1 MESMVAAN
9 MCSRPT
15 RTFISVLAVAIGV
28 VLMLIIGGMM
38 SGTLNDYLNRTM
50 SVGADFILQP
60 SDASIFYAMTGATL
74 PVKLAPR
81 IKEVPGVGLVTPVLA
96 MFDTRNFNLVF
107 GIDPPTYNQF
117 PGHLQ
122 MIAGRNSLENDEI
135 IVDELYARPRHLQP
149 GSEFMF
155 KQHKFTVSGIC
166 RAGAAVRVFASL
178 KTLQELNGTP
188 DVVTFMFIKAAPGT
202 DVNRVE
208 TALRNTLSPYGYGLT
223 STRDE
228 SSLLADT
235 KMPGMKELQFGVI
248 VVSMLLSFM
257 VVLVAMYTT
266 IFERTREIGILKCLG
281 ASRSFIVGMILKE
294 TVIISSL
301 GVLVGIGISEIAR
314 KAITSVFPTLQV
326 SMTLTEVL
334 TACVLGILAGAL
346 GALYPA
352 YNAARMDPVR
362 ALTYE

>member
-15 RTFISVLAVAIGV
+15 RTLISVIAVAIGV
-28 VLMLIIGGMM
+28 ILMLIIGGIV

-60 SDASIFYAMTGATL
+60 SDASIFYAMTNATL
-74 PVKLAPR
+74 PAKLAPK

-96 MFDTRNFNLVF
+96 MFDSRNFNLVF
-107 GIDPPTYNQF
+107 GIDPATYSEF

-122 MIAGRNSLENDEI
+122 MISGRNSLEKDEI
-135 IVDELYARPRHLQP
+135 IVDELYAKPRHLRP
-149 GSEFMF
+149 GSELIF

-166 RAGAAVRVFASL
+166 RAGAAVRVFAPL

-188 DVVTFMFIKAAPGT
+188 DVVTFMFIKAAAGA
-202 DVNRVE
+202 DVNHVE
-208 TALRNTLSPYGYGLT
+208 SALRDTLSPFGYGIT

-235 KMPGMKELQFGVI
+235 KMPGMKEFQVAVI

-294 TVIISSL
+294 TVIISCL

-314 KAITSVFPTLQV
+314 KVITTVFPTLQV

-334 TACVLGILAGAL
+334 TACALGLLGGAL

-352 YNAARMDPVR
+352 CKAARMDPVR

>member
-9 MCSRPT
+9 MRSRPT

-60 SDASIFYAMTGATL
+60 SDASIFYAMSSATL
-74 PVKLAPR
+74 PIKLAAK

-96 MFDTRNFNLVF
+96 MFDSKNFNLVF
-107 GIDPPTYNQF
+107 GIDPATYSQF

-122 MIAGRNSLENDEI
+122 IIAGRNSLENDEI
-135 IVDELYARPRHLQP
+135 IVDELYAKPHNLQP
-149 GSEFMF
+149 GSVLIF

-166 RAGAAVRVFASL
+166 RAGAAVRVFAPL

-188 DVVTFMFIKAAPGT
+188 DLVTLMFIKASPRA
-202 DVNRVE
+202 DVDKVGA
-208 TALRNTLSPYGYGLT
+208 ALHDTLSPYGYGLT
-223 STRDE
+223 STKDE
-228 SSLLADT
+228 SSLLAET
-235 KMPGMKELQFGVI
+235 QMPGMKELQVGVVI
-248 VVSMLLSFM
+248 VSMLLSFM

-294 TVIISSL
+294 TVIISGL

-334 TACVLGILAGAL
+334 TACLLGILAGAL

>member
-9 MCSRPT
+9 MCSRPA
-15 RTFISVLAVAIGV
+15 RTFISVIAVAIGV
-28 VLMLIIGGMM
+28 ILMLIIGGIV

-60 SDASIFYAMTGATL
+60 SDASIIYAMTNATL
-74 PVKLAPR
+74 PVKLAPV

-96 MFDTRNFNLVF
+96 MFDSRNFNLVF
-107 GIDPPTYNQF
+107 GIDPATYSQF

-122 MIAGRNSLENDEI
+122 MIAGRNSLQNDEI
-135 IVDELYARPRHLQP
+135 IVDELYAKPHHLQP
-149 GSEFMF
+149 GSVLIF

-166 RAGAAVRVFASL
+166 RAGAAVRVFAPL

-188 DVVTFMFIKAAPGT
+188 DLVTLMFIKAAPRA
-202 DVNRVE
+202 DVGKVE
-208 TALRNTLSPYGYGLT
+208 AVLRDTLSPYGYGLT
-223 STRDE
+223 STKDE

-235 KMPGMKELQFGVI
+235 KMPGMKEFQFAVI
-248 VVSMLLSFM
+248 AVSMLLSFM

-281 ASRSFIVGMILKE
+281 ASRSFIVAMILKE
-294 TVIISSL
+294 TVIISCL
-301 GVLVGIGISEIAR
+301 GVLVGIGISEIGR
-314 KAITSVFPTLQV
+314 KAITSAFPTLQV
-326 SMTLTEVL
+326 SMTLAEVL
-334 TACVLGILAGAL
+334 TACVLGLLGGAL

-352 YNAARMDPVR
+352 LKAARMDPVR